1 MPNITLSIDKDT
13 YRAARIWCLE
23 HDTCVSH
30 VVKTF
35 LQDLLRHDTPGT
47 PDPHSLAALFE
58 VANAEEL
65 ELMRDA
71 DAWK

>member
-13 YRAARIWCLE
+13 YRAARRWCLE
-23 HDTCVSH
+23 RDTCVSH

-35 LQDLLRHDTPGT
+35 LQDLVRLDPSGV
-47 PDPHSLAALFE
+47 PDLPALAALFD
-58 VANAEEL
+58 APGPEEI

-71 DAWK
+71 GAWK